1 MKRTIW
7 KRGCS
12 LLLTLVLVIG
22 LLPAT
27 ALAAENTDPTVDQFA
42 TVEQLRTA
50 FDMDDDTTDKTF
62 KKVYFS
68 DEKKWCIA
76 GIDPIGKGLVL
87 VAQNF
92 SGKGNFYADDKVKN
106 YDATCGVT
114 YEDDF
119 MPTQVAPNHYG
130 TSDMRKTFQSYTDP
144 TSGACLFTAEELALI
159 TPTTIYTEDTY
170 NKDETGNPRVY
181 FSEEL
186 LYPTYAT
193 EENVKSYVT
202 VGSNSADQLETDL
215 KIDVNIQDGRT
226 PLFVSQSFTRAA
238 RHPSG
243 NIDHYDYAYT
253 NHFNG
258 NSSYF
263 VGYNEKNYLPVFQLD
278 TSNVLFGSIYK
289 GVTKEGEQNDTFD
302 YKIFTLRMDAGKYGV
317 NLGTANITAPAL
329 EYVTVSDAPVGTFLV
344 VQCGEGAWA
353 KAVSGDMTFSASDI
367 SDGDITSFENCRV
380 WLERTDS
387 DAKLTY
393 AAMATTAEAYSVN
406 VTGNAKLMRDEKSGE
421 ENQVSLD
428 KTPITDIVYTTVED
442 YCFPAGYCDD
452 LGGNGITVTR
462 NSDTQ
467 ITISGTPT
475 ADVNLI
481 LPMPDYCGTK
491 DWWDGTTVASG
502 YESGTG
508 TEDDPYVIAS
518 AEQFAYFAQ
527 QMKGEDYNGAGE
539 YFVLTADLE
548 LTAANWT
555 PIFRFDGSFDGNGHT
570 IVYTQQEGRYSTN
583 DVNQRFYYFGLFGIQ
598 RGTVSNL
605 NVSGDI
611 LVSVSTPT
619 DFRLADVN
627 VGGICGYT
635 RGTVTHCYSDVEIRF
650 AEGMSSTPNV
660 GGIAGQV
667 DNDQEDPG
675 VVECC
680 GYTGSITGSLTVN
693 NGPVKVGGIAGHI
706 RGGTIRQCFNKGTIV
721 LTSSNTVYAGGI
733 IGSIYDMTYTKTRV
747 IESCYNWGNISV
759 DKGSGT
765 AYVGGI
771 GGNLEA
777 KKGTGGNYY
786 PPSTILGC
794 YSTGELAS
802 SSDNTSPL
810 SPRVRGHVEVS
821 ENYCLEGWDENTTQ
835 VADKAE
841 LFEALNAFAANTWF
855 TDKVTG
861 DVRLLWELK
870 VNPTPEAVF
879 DADSENGGVLSN
891 VTAGMMYSL
900 DGGKTWVEITDTTAS
915 IIGVTTENGILV
927 YWPGDFHE
935 TSDSEVQVI
944 VITKTAAPSGVS
956 GHNCTTSAQN
966 NGKITGVDATMEYR
980 LEDGDTWIAITG
992 DTVTGLEPGTYL
1004 VRVKGSGT
1012 TLASDPVSVVIR
1024 RYVGPTT
1031 FSITV
1036 KDSDNGTVTCYAHG
1050 AAKDAEVTLHVKADV
1065 GYQLASLTVTD
1076 ADGNARAVTKVDEK
1090 TYTFVMPA
1098 CAVTVEAVFAP
1109 ITSGLP
1115 FTDVNTGDWFYDA
1128 VKFVYE
1134 NGLMDGVGNNLFAP
1148 NATLNRAMAVT
1159 ILYRLEGSPD
1169 LDGENL
1175 GYPFADVDGDTWYSD
1190 AVYWARLNGIV
1201 DGVENNRFNPTGSLT
1216 REQMATILY
1225 RYAQYK
1231 GADVSASGDLSG
1243 FVDSANVSSWAA
1255 DAVKWAVGSGLVNGV
1270 EGNALAPQGTSTR
1283 AQAATVLMR
1292 FVG

>member
-1 MKRTIW
+1 MK
-7 KRGCS
+7 KRI
-12 LLLTLVLVIG
+12 LAVLFTLVLCLG

-27 ALAAENTDPTVDQFA
+27 ALAAENTAPTVEQFA
-42 TVEQLRTA
+42 TVDQLRTA

-92 SGKGNFYADDKVKN
+92 LGKGNFYADDKVKD

-238 RHPSG
+238 RYPSG

-253 NHFNG
+253 NYFYS

-263 VGYNEKNYLPVFQLD
+263 VGYKEINYLPVFQLD

-289 GVTKEGEQNDTFD
+289 GVTKEGEQKDTFD

-329 EYVTVSDAPVGTFLV
+329 EYVTVSDAPEGTFLV

-353 KAVSGDMTFSASDI
+353 KAVSGDMTFSASAI
-367 SDGDITSFENCRV
+367 SGGDITSFENCQV
-380 WLERTDS
+380 WLEKTDS
-387 DAKLTY
+387 EARLTY

-406 VTGNAKLMRDEKSGE
+406 VTGNAKLVWDGNSGAE
-421 ENQVSLD
+421 SQVSLD
-428 KTPITDIVYTTVED
+428 NAPIQDIVYTAVED
-442 YCFPAGYCDD
+442 YCFPADYCDN
-452 LGGNGITVTR
+452 LSGNGITVTR

-475 ADVNLI
+475 QDVNLT
-481 LPMPDYCGTK
+481 LPLPDYCGTK

-518 AEQFAYFAQ
+518 AEQFVYFAQ
-527 QMKGEDYNGAGE
+527 QMEGEENGAGE

-548 LTAANWT
+548 LTAADWK

-570 IVYTQQEGRYSTN
+570 IVYTQQTGRYSTN
-583 DVNQRFYYFGLFGIQ
+583 DVNQRFYYFGLFGVQ
-598 RGTVSNL
+598 KGTVSNL
-605 NVSGDI
+605 YVSGDI
-611 LVSVSTPT
+611 LVGVLS
-619 DFRLADVN
+619 DVNIAELN
-627 VGGICGYT
+627 VGGICGYN

-650 AEGMSSTPNV
+650 AEGISSAPNV

-693 NGPVKVGGIAGHI
+693 NGPVKAGGIAGHI

-777 KKGTGGNYY
+777 EEGTGGNYY
-786 PPSTILGC
+786 PPSTIRGC
-794 YSTGELAS
+794 YSTGKLAS

-810 SPRVRGHVEVS
+810 SPMVDGHVEVS
-821 ENYCLEGWDENTTQ
+821 HNYCLEGGDDNTTK
-835 VADKAE
+835 VADKEA

-855 TDKVTG
+855 TDTVTG
-861 DVRLLWELK
+861 EVRLLWELK
-870 VNPTPEAVF
+870 VNSTPEAVF
-879 DADSENGGVLSN
+879 SADSESSGVLSN
-891 VTAGMMYSL
+891 VEPGMRYSL
-900 DGGKTWVEITDTTAS
+900 DGGATWIEITDTTAA
-915 IIGVTTENGILV
+915 ITGVTTENGILV

-944 VITKTAAPSGVS
+944 VITKADAPTTVQGQA
-956 GHNCTTSAQN
+956 CTTSAQN
-966 NGKITGVDATMEYR
+966 DGSIIGVDSTMEYR
-980 LEDGDTWIAITG
+980 LEDEDTWTAITG
-992 DTVTGLEPGTYL
+992 DSVTGLKPGTYL
-1004 VRVKGSGT
+1004 VRVRGNGT
-1012 TLASDPVSVVIR
+1012 ALASEAVSVIISPYYPT
-1024 RYVGPTT
+1024 RYPIYVEETDHGAVEAPTRAEAKESVT
-1031 FSITV
+1031 F
-1036 KDSDNGTVTCYAHG
+1036 TVTPDKG
-1050 AAKDAEVTLHVKADV
+1050 FML
-1065 GYQLASLTVTD
+1065 GSLTVTD
-1076 ADGNARAVTKVDEK
+1076 RQGNDVAYKSLGDGKYSFTMPWASVTIK
-1090 TYTFVMPA
+1090 
-1098 CAVTVEAVFAP
+1098 AVFVP
-1109 ITSGLP
+1109 DTLP
-1115 FTDVNTGDWFYDA
+1115 FVDVKPTDWFYEA
-1128 VKFVYE
+1128 VAYVYE
-1134 NGLMDGVGNNLFAP
+1134 HGLMDGVGSNRFAP
-1148 NATLNRAMAVT
+1148 NASTTRAMIVT
-1159 ILYRLEGSPD
+1159 ILWRLEGEPEAD
-1169 LDGENL
+1169 DTM
-1175 GYPFADVDGDTWYSD
+1175 PFADVAADTWYTE
-1190 AVYWARLNGIV
+1190 AVRWAAGEGIV
-1201 DGVENNRFNPTGSLT
+1201 EGYSETAFGPNDPIT
-1216 REQMATILY
+1216 REQLAAILW
-1225 RYAQYK
+1225 RYAKYLEL
-1231 GADVSASGDLSG
+1231 DVSVGEDTNILSYT
-1243 FVDSANVSSWAA
+1243 DAAEISEYAIPALQWAC
-1255 DAVKWAVGSGLVNGV
+1255 GSGLMEGANGSLSPRA
-1270 EGNALAPQGTSTR
+1270 NATR
-1283 AQAATVLMR
+1283 AEVATMLMR
-1292 FVG
+1292 VCEACAN

>member
-1 MKRTIW
+1 MRKRIV
-7 KRGCS
+7 S
-12 LLLTLVLVIG
+12 LLCVLALCLG

-27 ALAAENTDPTVDQFA
+27 ALAAENTAPTVEQFA
-42 TVEQLRTA
+42 TVDQLRTA
-50 FDMDDDTTDKTF
+50 FDMNDNTTDKTF

-92 SGKGNFYADDKVKN
+92 SDKGYFCVGDKVKD
-106 YDATCGVT
+106 YDATCGVK
-114 YEDDF
+114 YEDNF
-119 MPTQVAPNHYG
+119 TPVKVASNHYG

-253 NHFNG
+253 NYFYS

-263 VGYNEKNYLPVFQLD
+263 VGYKEINYLPVFQLD

-289 GVTKEGEQNDTFD
+289 GVTKEGEQKDTFD

-329 EYVTVSDAPVGTFLV
+329 EYVTVSGAPEGTYLV
-344 VQCGEGAWA
+344 VQSGEGAWA
-353 KAVSGDMTFSASDI
+353 KAVSGDVTLSASAI
-367 SDGDITSFENCRV
+367 SGGKITSFENCQV
-380 WLERTDS
+380 WLEKTDS
-387 DAKLTY
+387 NAKLTY

-406 VTGNAKLMRDEKSGE
+406 VTGNAKLMRDENSGA

-428 KTPITDIVYTTVED
+428 NAPIADIVYTAVED
-442 YCFPAGYCDD
+442 YCFPADYCDG

-475 ADVNLI
+475 QDVNLT
-481 LPMPDYCGTK
+481 LPLPDYCGTK
-491 DWWDGTTVASG
+491 DWWDGTTVAFG

-527 QMKGEDYNGAGE
+527 QMEGEENGAGE

-548 LTAANWT
+548 LTAADWT
-555 PIFRFDGSFDGNGHT
+555 PIFRFDGSFDGKGHT
-570 IVYTQQEGRYSTN
+570 IVYSQQTGRYSTN
-583 DVNQRFYYFGLFGIQ
+583 AVNQRFYYFGLFGIQ

-611 LVSVSTPT
+611 LVSVPTPT

-635 RGTVTHCYSDVEIRF
+635 RGTVTHCYSDVEIHF
-650 AEGMSSTPNV
+650 AEGISSAPNV

-747 IESCYNWGNISV
+747 IESCYNWGTISV

-765 AYVGGI
+765 ASVGGI
-771 GGNLEA
+771 GGNLSAVE
-777 KKGTGGNYY
+777 GTGSNYY
-786 PPSTILGC
+786 PPSTIRGC

-802 SSDNTSPL
+802 SSGNTSPL
-810 SPRVRGHVEVS
+810 SPMVDGHVEVS
-821 ENYCLEGWDENTTQ
+821 ENYCLDGGDGNTTQ
-835 VADKAE
+835 VADKEA

-855 TDKVTG
+855 TDTVTG
-861 DVRLLWELK
+861 EVRLLWELK
-870 VNPTPEAVF
+870 VNSTPEAVF
-879 DADSENGGVLSN
+879 NADSENGGVLSN
-891 VTAGMMYSL
+891 VEPGMRYSL

-915 IIGVTTENGILV
+915 ITGVTTENGILV

-944 VITKTAAPSGVS
+944 VITKAAAPTTVQGQA
-956 GHNCTTSAQN
+956 CTTSAQN
-966 NGKITGVDATMEYR
+966 DGSIIGVDSTMEYR
-980 LEDGDTWIAITG
+980 LEDEDTWTAITG
-992 DTVTGLEPGTYL
+992 DSVTGLKPGTYL
-1004 VRVKGSGT
+1004 VRVRGNGT
-1012 TLASDPVSVVIR
+1012 TLASEAVSVTIR
-1024 RYVGPTT
+1024 PYYPTRYPIYVEETEHGAVEAPTRAEANET
-1031 FSITV
+1031 VTITV
-1036 KDSDNGTVTCYAHG
+1036 TSEEGYRLSSLTLTDYNGNAVDYKSLGGGKYSFTMPRATVTI
-1050 AAKDAEVTLHVKADV
+1050 
-1065 GYQLASLTVTD
+1065 Q
-1076 ADGNARAVTKVDEK
+1076 
-1090 TYTFVMPA
+1090 
-1098 CAVTVEAVFAP
+1098 AVFVP
-1109 ITSGLP
+1109 EQLP
-1115 FTDVNTGDWFYDA
+1115 FVDVKPTDWFYEA
-1128 VKFVYE
+1128 VAYVYE
-1134 NGLMDGVGNNLFAP
+1134 HGLMDGVGNSRFAP
-1148 NATLNRAMAVT
+1148 NASTTRAMIVT
-1159 ILYRLEGSPD
+1159 ILWRVEGEPEVD
-1169 LDGENL
+1169 YATTFEDV
-1175 GYPFADVDGDTWYSD
+1175 ADNTWYTE
-1190 AVYWARLNGIV
+1190 AVRWAASEGIV
-1201 DGVENNRFNPTGSLT
+1201 EGYSKTAFGPNDPIT
-1216 REQMATILY
+1216 REQLAAILY
-1225 RYAQYK
+1225 RYAKYL
-1231 GADVSASGDLSG
+1231 GVDVSVGEDTNILSYK
-1243 FVDSANVSSWAA
+1243 DALEISEYAIPAIQWACGTGLLQ
-1255 DAVKWAVGSGLVNGV
+1255 GSGGALTPK
-1270 EGNALAPQGTSTR
+1270 GNATR
-1283 AQAATVLMR
+1283 AQVATMLMR
-1292 FVG
+1292 WMKRA

>member
-1 MKRTIW
+1 MNRTIW

-12 LLLTLVLVIG
+12 LLFTLVLVIG
-22 LLPAT
+22 LMPVT
-27 ALAAENTDPTVDQFA
+27 ALAAENTAPTVEEFT

-50 FDMDDDTTDKTF
+50 FDMNDSTADKTF
-62 KKVYFS
+62 KKVYFGNKNQQWS
-68 DEKKWCIA
+68 IV
-76 GIDPIGKGLVL
+76 GVDPVGEGLVL
-87 VAQNF
+87 LFQSYMPWSYF
-92 SGKGNFYADDKVKN
+92 SSSLALKD
-106 YDATCGVT
+106 YDPTWGIE
-114 YEDDF
+114 YEGEF
-119 MPTQVAPNHYG
+119 VPEKVAPNNYG
-130 TSDMRKTFQSYTDP
+130 ASDMRETFQSYTDP
-144 TSGACLFTAEELALI
+144 NSDACLFTDAQLKLI
-159 TPTTIYTEDTY
+159 IPTTIYTADVY
-170 NKDETGNPRVY
+170 NTDGSGNPRVY
-181 FSEEL
+181 HSTEL
-186 LYPTYAT
+186 LYPTYST
-193 EENVKSYVT
+193 DYKSASDGRIQFVT
-202 VGSNSADQLETDL
+202 VGSNSAEDL
-215 KIDVNIQDGRT
+215 GTELK
-226 PLFVSQSFTRAA
+226 VSLGPNVSSSFTRSPNG
-238 RHPSG
+238 R
-243 NIDHYDYAYT
+243 NIDNKTHVLS
-253 NHFNG
+253 
-258 NSSYF
+258 NSSSGVNTYAAN
-263 VGYNEKNYLPVFQLD
+263 YNKASYLPVFQLD
-278 TSNVLFGSIYK
+278 TSNVLFGSIY
-289 GVTKEGEQNDTFD
+289 EGIAQEGKQTVSP
-302 YKIFTLRMDAGKYGV
+302 YTQLFTLRMDAEEYDV
-317 NLGTANITAPAL
+317 DLGTANITAPAL
-329 EYVTVSDAPVGTFLV
+329 EYVTVKDAPEGTFLV
-344 VQCGEGAWA
+344 VQCGKGAWA
-353 KAVSGDMTFSASDI
+353 KAVSGDMTFSAYDI
-367 SDGDITSFENCRV
+367 SSGDITSFENCKV
-380 WLERTDS
+380 WLEKTDS

-428 KTPITDIVYTTVED
+428 SAPITDIVYTTVED
-442 YCFPAGYCDD
+442 YCFPADYCNV
-452 LGGNGITVTR
+452 LSGNGITVTR

-475 ADVNLI
+475 ADVNLT

-491 DWWDGTTVASG
+491 DWWDGTTVASS

-611 LVSVSTPT
+611 LVSVPTPT

-667 DNDQEDPG
+667 DNDREDPG

-680 GYTGSITGSLTVN
+680 GYTGSISGNVS
-693 NGPVKVGGIAGHI
+693 GAKAGGIAGHM
-706 RGGTIRQCFNKGTIV
+706 RGGTIRQCFNKGTID
-721 LTSSNTVYAGGI
+721 LTVNGAYAGGI
-733 IGSIYDMTYTKTRV
+733 IGSIYDMNYTKTRV
-747 IESCYNWGNISV
+747 IESCYNWGDISV
-759 DKGSGT
+759 KATTSGT
-765 AYVGGI
+765 ASVGGI
-771 GGNLEA
+771 GGNLSAEEGNGA
-777 KKGTGGNYY
+777 NYY
-786 PPSTILGC
+786 PPSTIRGC

-802 SSDNTSPL
+802 SADTTSPL
-810 SPRVRGHVEVS
+810 SPLVSGHVEVS
-821 ENYCLEGWDENTTQ
+821 HNYCLEGGDENTTQ
-835 VADKAE
+835 VADKEA

-855 TDKVTG
+855 TDTVTG

-879 DADSENGGVLSN
+879 NADSENGGVLSN

-900 DGGKTWVEITDTTAS
+900 DDGATWIEIIDTTAA
-915 IIGVTTENGILV
+915 ITGVTTENGIRV

-935 TSDSEVQVI
+935 TNDSAVQI
-944 VITKTAAPSGVS
+944 IAITKAAAPSGVS
-956 GHNCTTSAQN
+956 GQNCTTSAQN

-1031 FSITV
+1031 YPITV
-1036 KDSDNGTVTCYAHG
+1036 KDAENGTVTCYAHG

-1065 GYQLASLTVTD
+1065 GYQLASLTITD
-1076 ADGNARAVTKVDEK
+1076 ADGNTRAVTKVDEK

-1098 CAVTVEAVFAP
+1098 SAVTVEAVFTP
-1109 ITSGLP
+1109 TTVEPSDLP
-1115 FTDVNTGDWFYDA
+1115 FTDVSTSDWFYGA

-1159 ILYRLEGSPD
+1159 ILYRLEGSPAVTTD
-1169 LDGENL
+1169 AGFN
-1175 GYPFADVDGDTWYSD
+1175 DVAAGTWYTD
-1190 AVYWARLNGIV
+1190 AVNWAAANNIV
-1201 DGVENNRFNPTGSLT
+1201 NGVEGNNFDPTGSLT
-1216 REQMATILY
+1216 REQMATVLY

-1231 GADVSASGDLSG
+1231 GADVSASGDISG